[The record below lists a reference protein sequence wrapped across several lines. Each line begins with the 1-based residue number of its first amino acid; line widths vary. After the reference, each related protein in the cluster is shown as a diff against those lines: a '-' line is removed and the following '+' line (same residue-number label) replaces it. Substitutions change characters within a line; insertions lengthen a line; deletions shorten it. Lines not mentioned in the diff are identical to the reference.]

1 MDEKA
6 LTKRRTVLERQRDA
20 ELRACRAKWRCRI
33 NSVDKL
39 RSAATTGGGARS
51 QTKPGEASPI
61 GVAAS
66 SLAGK
71 VNGERREGVMEVVQ
85 QTLQHKRGFFTAR
98 TLVEL
103 INRTSPGSVT
113 VGDIGHLLWRLRT
126 LGDIRLVE
134 KGNGRKPHMYL
145 KV

>member
-6 LTKRRTVLERQRDA
+6 LRKRKTLLERQRDA
-20 ELRACRAKWRCRI
+20 ELKACRAKWRCRI
-33 NSVDKL
+33 KSVDQL
-39 RSAATTGGGARS
+39 WRAAATGGGARS
-51 QTKPGEASPI
+51 QTKSGQACPI
-61 GVAAS
+61 AVAAN
-66 SLAGK
+66 SLAEK

-85 QTLQHKRGFFTAR
+85 QTLQHNEGFFTAR

-113 VGDIGHLLWRLRT
+113 VGDIGHLLWRLRMR
-126 LGDIRLVE
+126 GEIRLVE